1 MSEEPF
7 SLAAAEAKFGPE
19 AWARMGEIV
28 AAAPP
33 FTPEQREKYRALFAT
48 ALNKQPATPGS
59 EGGGLR
65 C

>member
-7 SLAAAEAKFGPE
+7 SLAAAGAKFGPE
-19 AWARMGEIV
+19 ACARLDAIV

-48 ALNKQPATPGS
+48 ALHKRPAAQHPAG
-59 EGGGLR
+59 R
-65 C
+65 IP